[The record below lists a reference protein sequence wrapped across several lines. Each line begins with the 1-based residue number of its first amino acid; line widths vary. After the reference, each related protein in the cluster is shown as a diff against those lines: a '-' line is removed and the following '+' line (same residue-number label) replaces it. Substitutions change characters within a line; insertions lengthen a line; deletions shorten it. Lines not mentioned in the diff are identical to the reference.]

1 MKTMLLMVS
10 FHFLETVLIRKRVHT
25 YTLKERAR
33 VHELTFLWVL
43 QILPLLLSPL
53 AWELGAGDDDALR
66 LFSSLLLS
74 LKTK

>member
-1 MKTMLLMVS
+1 MLLMVS
-10 FHFLETVLIRKRVHT
+10 FHLLQTVLIRKRVK
-25 YTLKERAR
+25 YTMKEKAH

-53 AWELGAGDDDALR
+53 AWELGAEDDDALR

>member
-1 MKTMLLMVS
+1 M
-10 FHFLETVLIRKRVHT
+10 
-25 YTLKERAR
+25 YTLKERAH

-53 AWELGAGDDDALR
+53 AWELGAEDDDALR